1 MSIGGISANLSALHM
16 QSHAKAS
23 VSGSAAAGDVTG
35 SVANTGTVSSGNM
48 NAFFKSFSA
57 DLQAMLSKGGNALGG
72 ANAPGGGNASGV
84 GGTGQTAA
92 NQPLAGAPHHHHH
105 HPEGGSGS
113 PQGAGG
119 QTTTQIGTDPNGGPP
134 SASGFSNTARVFAAD
149 VMHALRAYGATA
161 SS

>member
-23 VSGSAAAGDVTG
+23 VSGSAAASDVTG
-35 SVANTGTVSSGNM
+35 GVANTGTVSSGNM

-72 ANAPGGGNASGV
+72 GTASGV

-92 NQPLAGAPHHHHH
+92 NQPLAGAHHHLHH

-119 QTTTQIGTDPNGGPP
+119 QTTAQIGTDPNGGPP